1 MLSELGR
8 FDESR
13 IEMRR
18 ALALDPLSRI
28 INTNVGFGEY
38 FARDYDTAIAQ
49 YLRSVERFP
58 DFDYT
63 WILLSLAYSMNGQ
76 HEEAIQ
82 AGRKT
87 LELSPGD
94 ANYSILLASVLA
106 RAGDEA
112 EARSLMESTSGA
124 DPTRIALVHAALGE
138 TDEAIRWLEQ
148 GIDAGSP
155 FVTEL
160 RDPGYDPI
168 RTDPRFQAA
177 MKRVGLAK

>member
-1 MLSELGR
+1 M
-8 FDESR
+8 
-13 IEMRR
+13 
-18 ALALDPLSRI
+18 
-28 INTNVGFGEY
+28 
-38 FARDYDTAIAQ
+38 
-49 YLRSVERFP
+49 
-58 DFDYT
+58 
-63 WILLSLAYSMNGQ
+63 
-76 HEEAIQ
+76 
-82 AGRKT
+82 
-87 LELSPGD
+87 SP